1 MDHIFR
7 EKVYES
13 SENQGGGWNA
23 RERTNTALGFG
34 IVGTVLGAAALAKG
48 GLGGLVSGL
57 TGGGA
62 PASAPVMVN
71 CGGSYGPS
79 AFTAYV
85 KECDDYVDV
94 LKTVYGL
101 KIGTLKDAQAARDV
115 DVAEKF
121 SLYKSQIDAD
131 FGLYVNTRDNIDG
144 VNNRINNEL
153 FSLYKY
159 TRDKDDETNAKI
171 SALEA
176 KVAVN
181 SAVRPYQ
188 DKLIQCEI
196 EKTATWL
203 KNYIDTKTCRMI
215 EGVVTLPLT
224 PEVTGVLSQNCC
236 NRLFGAIAAGGGAAA
251 PAA

>member
-34 IVGTVLGAAALAKG
+34 IAGTVLGAAALAKG
-48 GLGGLVSGL
+48 GLGGIFSGL

-79 AFTAYV
+79 AFTSYV
-85 KECDDYVDV
+85 KECDDYVDI

-101 KIGTLKDAQAARDV
+101 KIGTLKEAQAARDV

-159 TRDKDDETNAKI
+159 TRDKDDETRAEICALKAKI
-171 SALEA
+171 AELTA
-176 KVAVN
+176 I
-181 SAVRPYQ
+181 RPYQ
-188 DKLIQCEI
+188 DRLLQNDI
-196 EKTATWL
+196 EKTAAWL
-203 KNYIDTKTCRMI
+203 KTYIDGRLCKVV
-215 EGVVTLPLT
+215 EGTVVLPT
-224 PEVTGVLSQNCC
+224 DNPVTGITSYCC
-236 NRLFGAIAAGGGAAA
+236 NRAAA
-251 PAA
+251 QAA